1 MTPLLKKRSN
11 QYFIIGILLSLLL
24 HIWLLIAFI
33 KAKIPK
39 PKHNKPIQITM
50 VQKGIPNPSVIPP
63 SIPLPPQIHPKPKP
77 KAIPK
82 VNQRFQEKSNEKP
95 YHKVQKYEAL
105 PSNILKS
112 LPKSSYKP
120 KIGTKTVPNI
130 PNQKESAPSSSNE
143 NNITRSQNIPSKEG
157 EEHPN
162 AKANL
167 NLNIKQFVKKEESI
181 YQYLS
186 WLIRYLNKQARERDL
201 YPKEAKKLGIKGEV
215 VVRVT
220 INKDGTI
227 DRSSLK
233 VVQSSGY
240 KILDE
245 SAPKIIYELSPFRKP
260 PKKITINLP
269 VYFLINGY
277 Y

>member
-1 MTPLLKKRSN
+1 MTPHLKNR
-11 QYFIIGILLSLLL
+11 QREYFILGVLLSLLL
-24 HIWLLIAFI
+24 HLWLLIAFI
-33 KAKIPK
+33 HLKTKK
-39 PKHNKPIQITM
+39 PHKNKPIEITL
-50 VQKGIPNPSVIPP
+50 VQKGIPNRAVIPP
-63 SIPLPPQIHPKPKP
+63 AIPLPPRPLRKPLKQTSSKPHISKPHRKITKAKPKTP
-77 KAIPK
+77 
-82 VNQRFQEKSNEKP
+82 R
-95 YHKVQKYEAL
+95 YETL
-105 PSNILKS
+105 PSHILNS
-112 LPKSSYKP
+112 LPKSTYKP
-120 KIGTKTVPNI
+120 PKKTI
-130 PNQKESAPSSSNE
+130 SSSANVE
-143 NNITRSQNIPSKEG
+143 ETPSKPSTSIPSKPITKEG
-157 EEHPN
+157 EKHYN

-167 NLNIKQFVKKEESI
+167 NLNIKQFVKKEESV

-220 INKDGTI
+220 INKNGTI

-233 VVQSSGY
+233 VIQSSGY

-245 SAPKIIYELSPFRKP
+245 SAPRIILELSPFKKP
-260 PKKITINLP
+260 PKRITINLP

>member
-1 MTPLLKKRSN
+1 MTPRLKNRQKE
-11 QYFIIGILLSLLL
+11 YFILGILVSLLL

-33 KAKIPK
+33 HLKTKK
-39 PKHNKPIQITM
+39 PKKNKPIEITM
-50 VQKGIPNPSVIPP
+50 VQKGVPSKAIVPPAIPMPPAPLQKPLKPHRISKP
-63 SIPLPPQIHPKPKP
+63 SIKSSTHNH
-77 KAIPK
+77 
-82 VNQRFQEKSNEKP
+82 VNRP
-95 YHKVQKYEAL
+95 QKYEAL
-105 PSNILKS
+105 PSHILNS

-120 KIGTKTVPNI
+120 HNESKSTASSPVPSSKPNTKASLP
-130 PNQKESAPSSSNE
+130 SAP
-143 NNITRSQNIPSKEG
+143 IAKEG
-157 EEHPN
+157 QKHYN

-167 NLNIKQFVKKEESI
+167 NLNIKQFVKKEESV

-201 YPKEAKKLGIKGEV
+201 YPKEAKRLGIKGEV

-220 INKDGTI
+220 INKNGTI
-227 DRSSLK
+227 DKSSLK

>member
-1 MTPLLKKRSN
+1 
-11 QYFIIGILLSLLL
+11 
-24 HIWLLIAFI
+24 
-33 KAKIPK
+33 
-39 PKHNKPIQITM
+39 M
-50 VQKGIPNPSVIPP
+50 VQKGVPNKAIVPPAIPMPPAPLQKKPSKPRRVSKP
-63 SIPLPPQIHPKPKP
+63 SIKPSTHNH
-77 KAIPK
+77 
-82 VNQRFQEKSNEKP
+82 VNRPSN
-95 YHKVQKYEAL
+95 QKYEAL
-105 PSNILKS
+105 PSHILNS

-120 KIGTKTVPNI
+120 HNESKQTASL
-130 PNQKESAPSSSNE
+130 SAP
-143 NNITRSQNIPSKEG
+143 PSKPNTKASLPSASVAKEG
-157 EEHPN
+157 QKHYN

-167 NLNIKQFVKKEESI
+167 NLNIKQFVKKEESV
-181 YQYLS
+181 YQYLN

-201 YPKEAKKLGIKGEV
+201 YPKEAKRLGIKGEV

-220 INKDGTI
+220 INKNGTI
-227 DRSSLK
+227 DKSSLK

>member
-1 MTPLLKKRSN
+1 M
-11 QYFIIGILLSLLL
+11 
-24 HIWLLIAFI
+24 A
-33 KAKIPK
+33 
-39 PKHNKPIQITM
+39 
-50 VQKGIPNPSVIPP
+50 
-63 SIPLPPQIHPKPKP
+63 
-77 KAIPK
+77 
-82 VNQRFQEKSNEKP
+82 
-95 YHKVQKYEAL
+95 
-105 PSNILKS
+105 
-112 LPKSSYKP
+112 
-120 KIGTKTVPNI
+120 
-130 PNQKESAPSSSNE
+130 
-143 NNITRSQNIPSKEG
+143 KEG
-157 EEHPN
+157 QKHYN

-167 NLNIKQFVKKEESI
+167 NLNIKQFVKKEESV

-186 WLIRYLNKQARERDL
+186 WLIRYLNRQARERDL
-201 YPKEAKKLGIKGEV
+201 YPKEAKRLGIKGEV

-227 DRSSLK
+227 DKSSLK

>member
-1 MTPLLKKRSN
+1 MPPAPLKKPS
-11 QYFIIGILLSLLL
+11 
-24 HIWLLIAFI
+24 
-33 KAKIPK
+33 K
-39 PKHNKPIQITM
+39 PHRISK
-50 VQKGIPNPSVIPP
+50 P
-63 SIPLPPQIHPKPKP
+63 SIKPLTHNH
-77 KAIPK
+77 
-82 VNQRFQEKSNEKP
+82 VNRPST
-95 YHKVQKYEAL
+95 QKYEAL
-105 PSNILKS
+105 PSHILNS

-120 KIGTKTVPNI
+120 HI
-130 PNQKESAPSSSNE
+130 ESQSKPTASSPAPSSKPNTKTSL
-143 NNITRSQNIPSKEG
+143 PST
-157 EEHPN
+157 P
-162 AKANL
+162 
-167 NLNIKQFVKKEESI
+167 IKRRTKTLQCKGKSKFKHKTICKKEESV

-201 YPKEAKKLGIKGEV
+201 YPKEAKRLGIKGEV

-227 DRSSLK
+227 DKSSLK

>member
-1 MTPLLKKRSN
+1 MTPRLKTRQKE
-11 QYFIIGILLSLLL
+11 YFILGILISLLL

-33 KAKIPK
+33 HIKTKK
-39 PKHNKPIQITM
+39 PKKNKPIEITL
-50 VQKGIPNPSVIPP
+50 VQKGVSNRAIVPPAIPMPPAPLKKPSKPHRISKP
-63 SIPLPPQIHPKPKP
+63 SIKPLTHNH
-77 KAIPK
+77 
-82 VNQRFQEKSNEKP
+82 VNRPST
-95 YHKVQKYEAL
+95 QKYEAL
-105 PSNILKS
+105 PSHILNS

-120 KIGTKTVPNI
+120 HI
-130 PNQKESAPSSSNE
+130 ESQSKPTASSPAPSSKPNTKTSLPSTP
-143 NNITRSQNIPSKEG
+143 ISKEG
-157 EEHPN
+157 QKHYN

-167 NLNIKQFVKKEESI
+167 NLNIKQFVKKEESV

-201 YPKEAKKLGIKGEV
+201 YPKEAKRLGIKGEV

-227 DRSSLK
+227 DKSSLK

>member
-1 MTPLLKKRSN
+1 MTPHLKNRQKE
-11 QYFIIGILLSLLL
+11 YFILGILTSLLL

-33 KAKIPK
+33 HLKAQK
-39 PKHNKPIQITM
+39 PKKNKPIEITL
-50 VQKGIPNPSVIPP
+50 VQKGAPTRAIIPP
-63 SIPLPPQIHPKPKP
+63 AIPMPPKPLQKPVRQVHPKPSISKP
-77 KAIPK
+77 HQA
-82 VNQRFQEKSNEKP
+82 RTHEAKP
-95 YHKVQKYEAL
+95 RVQKYETL
-105 PSNILKS
+105 PSHILKS
-112 LPKSSYKP
+112 LPKSTYKP
-120 KIGTKTVPNI
+120 V
-130 PNQKESAPSSSNE
+130 KEHPSIANKPAPSEERNLSKPAPPSASSLA
-143 NNITRSQNIPSKEG
+143 SPKEG
-157 EEHPN
+157 EKHYN

-167 NLNIKQFVKKEESI
+167 NLNIKQFVKKEESV
-181 YQYLS
+181 YQYLE
-186 WLIRYLNKQARERDL
+186 WLIRYLNRQARERDL
-201 YPKEAKKLGIKGEV
+201 YPKEAKELGIKGEV

-220 INKDGTI
+220 INKDGTV

-245 SAPKIIYELSPFRKP
+245 SAPRIILELSPFRKP

>member
-1 MTPLLKKRSN
+1 MTPRIAKR
-11 QYFIIGILLSLLL
+11 QKEYFIIGALISLLL

-33 KAKIPK
+33 HLKAKK
-39 PKHNKPIQITM
+39 PHKNKPLQITLI
-50 VQKGIPNPSVIPP
+50 QKGLPNQRI
-63 SIPLPPQIHPKPKP
+63 LP
-77 KAIPK
+77 KAMPIPMQK
-82 VNQRFQEKSNEKP
+82 PSSPKLAPRKPVRKEHAISKPSNPIHKP
-95 YHKVQKYEAL
+95 STTRYEAL

-112 LPKSSYKP
+112 LPKSTYTP
-120 KIGTKTVPNI
+120 KANEETMKEAYSSKGASKTPV
-130 PNQKESAPSSSNE
+130 SSSTSN
-143 NNITRSQNIPSKEG
+143 TATKEG
-157 EEHPN
+157 EVKHN

-167 NLNIKQFVKKEESI
+167 NLNIKQFVKKEESV

-186 WLIRYLNKQARERDL
+186 WLIRYLNRQARERDL
-201 YPKEAKKLGIKGEV
+201 YPKEAKRLGIKGEV

-227 DRSSLK
+227 DMSSLK

-245 SAPKIIYELSPFRKP
+245 SAPRIIRELSPFRKP
-260 PKKITINLP
+260 PKRITINLP

>member
-1 MTPLLKKRSN
+1 M
-11 QYFIIGILLSLLL
+11 LL

-33 KAKIPK
+33 HLKTKK
-39 PKHNKPIQITM
+39 PKKNKPIEITM
-50 VQKGIPNPSVIPP
+50 VQKGIPNKNIMPKAV
-63 SIPLPPQIHPKPKP
+63 PLPPIPLQKPIKQTPLKHHISKP
-77 KAIPK
+77 HRK
-82 VNQRFQEKSNEKP
+82 VNATRPKTQR
-95 YHKVQKYEAL
+95 YEAL
-105 PSNILKS
+105 PSHILNS

-120 KIGTKTVPNI
+120 
-130 PNQKESAPSSSNE
+130 QKESSQQKEKPALKPS
-143 NNITRSQNIPSKEG
+143 TPSPPSRPIAKEG
-157 EEHPN
+157 QKHYN

-227 DRSSLK
+227 DKSSLK

-245 SAPKIIYELSPFRKP
+245 SAPKIIYELSPFKKP